1 MVKEREEE
9 KACGLERSD
18 LFSALMDGVSDE
30 EGAAVLT
37 TEELSEALTSARHFG
52 T

>member
-1 MVKEREEE
+1 MIEERRDE
-9 KACGLERSD
+9 KASGVERSD

-37 TEELSEALTSARHFG
+37 TRELSE
-52 T
+52 